1 MKTLMLGNEALARG
15 AYEAGVAVVSSYPG
29 TPSTEVTEY
38 SSDYPEMYVEWAPNE
53 KVALET
59 AFGAS
64 LGGARALSCMKHV
77 GLNVAADPLYTA
89 SYTGV
94 NGGLVIVVADD
105 PGMHSSQNEQ
115 DSRMH
120 ARGSQIPMLEPAD
133 SQEAVDYM
141 KLAYEISEKYDTP
154 VIIRTTT
161 RMAHARSLVEKSE
174 RADIARKP
182 YQKDIMKY
190 VMMPGMAKG
199 RHIVVENRMKTLA
212 EDACSMSINR
222 IERGNDSVGVICS
235 GAAYQYVKE
244 AAPEVSV
251 LKLGMVNPLPRKLIE
266 DFAKSVKT
274 LYVIEE
280 LEPVFE
286 EQIRSWGIECR
297 GKELTGR
304 QGELST
310 RKVMQILGHTPPA
323 FETAGNLPGRP
334 PVMCPGCPHRGTY
347 YVLGKLHL
355 RATGDI
361 GCYTLGALKPNEA
374 IDACLCMGA
383 SIGMSHGLEKATGGE
398 SNRNTVAVIG
408 DSTFVHSG
416 ITGLV
421 NAVYNHGKSTI
432 MILDNSTTAMTGHQP
447 NPTVGYD
454 IRRQETYK
462 LDIETLCRA
471 VGVNDVKTVDPYDM
485 DKLEEALKDSL
496 SRDEVSVI
504 IARRPCALLDKS
516 RHQPYKVDSDKCRA
530 CGMCLKIGCP
540 AIERGE
546 DKKAHIN
553 PALCVGCDLC
563 ARMCHFDAI
572 GGSECR

>member
-29 TPSTEVTEY
+29 TPSTEITEY
-38 SSDYPEMYVEWAPNE
+38 ASDYPEIYVEWAPNE
-53 KVALET
+53 KVAVET
-59 AFGAS
+59 ACGAS
-64 LGGARALSCMKHV
+64 LGGVRALSCMKHV

-115 DSRMH
+115 DSRNH
-120 ARGSQIPMLEPAD
+120 ARGAQLPMLEPAD
-133 SQEAVDYM
+133 SQEAVDFI
-141 KLAYEISEKYDTP
+141 KAAYEISEKYDTP
-154 VIIRTTT
+154 VLIRTTT
-161 RMAHARSLVEKSE
+161 RMAHARSLVTESP
-174 RADIARKP
+174 RADIERKP
-182 YQKDIMKY
+182 YKKDPMKY
-190 VMMPGMAKG
+190 VMMPGMAKV
-199 RHIVVENRMKTLA
+199 RHLHVEKRMKEL
-212 EDACSMSINR
+212 EKDACDMPLNR
-222 IERGNDSVGVICS
+222 IERGDDSIGVICS

-251 LKLGMVNPLPRKLIE
+251 LKLGVVNPLPRALIE
-266 DFAKSVKT
+266 EFARSVGK

-286 EQIRSWGIECR
+286 EQIKSWGIECV

-304 QGELST
+304 QGELSA
-310 RKVMQILGHTPPA
+310 RRVMEILGRKAPEFQTP
-323 FETAGNLPGRP
+323 GQLPGRP

-347 YVLGKLHL
+347 YVLSKMHL

-374 IDACLCMGA
+374 IDSCLCMGA

-398 SNRNTVAVIG
+398 SSRDTVAVIG

-416 ITGLV
+416 ITGLI
-421 NAVYNHGKSTI
+421 NAVYNHGRSTVL
-432 MILDNSTTAMTGHQP
+432 ILDNSTTAMTGHQP

-454 IRRQETYK
+454 IRKQETYK
-462 LDIETLCRA
+462 LDLETVCRA
-471 VGVNDVKTVDPYDM
+471 VGVNDVKTVDPYDL
-485 DKLEEALKDSL
+485 DKLEAALKDSL

-504 IARRPCALLDKS
+504 IARRPCALLTKEKK
-516 RHQPYKVDSDKCRA
+516 PVYTVDADKCRN
-530 CGMCLKIGCP
+530 CGMCLKVGCP
-540 AIERGE
+540 AIERVDG
-546 DKKAHIN
+546 KAHID

-563 ARMCHFDAI
+563 ARLCKFSAI
-572 GGSECR
+572 GGPSCK